1 VPWIVALSGAGYTL
15 TGLSQ
20 LFAPRWFFEN
30 IGNFPPF
37 NRHYVGDLGAFILAM
52 GLGLLVAARNPAQHR
67 SLIGVVA
74 LGSVLH
80 LLNHLYDDWLSAD
93 WSLGTAL
100 TQTLPLALVAA
111 ALAWVYCVDDV
122 AASYRRHPHTP

>member
-1 VPWIVALSGAGYTL
+1 MSRLRLVQWVVAFSGASYTL
-15 TGLSQ
+15 TGFSQ

-37 NRHYVGDLGAFILAM
+37 NRHYLGDIGAFTLAM
-52 GLGLLVAARNPAQHR
+52 GAGLLFAARQPAQHR

-93 WSLGTAL
+93 WSLGTGL
-100 TQTLPLALVAA
+100 TQTLPLALLAA
-111 ALAWVYCVDDV
+111 ALAWAWAVSTDRV
-122 AASYRRHPHTP
+122 SG